1 MSDERSAPTPDTP
14 GSRRGLWTMVG
25 VGVALLGLGVWL
37 VVATLPRLL
46 TSTGDTPPAAAATPK
61 PAPGAP
67 GAPGEARKIHATL
80 FYVAVT
86 GDELVPV
93 SHEVPYG
100 STPGEQAR
108 AIVQAQLQA
117 APEGLLSAIPMGTI
131 LRTIYLTPSGQAYV
145 DFSPEIASN
154 HRGGSLDEILAVYA
168 IVDALTVN
176 LADITSVQILVGGK
190 EVDTL
195 AGHVDLR
202 IPLTRSLKWVR
213 KGQ

>member
-1 MSDERSAPTPDTP
+1 M
-14 GSRRGLWTMVG
+14 SRRGLWMLVAIG
-25 VGVALLGLGVWL
+25 VVLVGLGVWL
-37 VVATLPRLL
+37 VVAKLPTLLSSP
-46 TSTGDTPPAAAATPK
+46 TSGAVPVAATPAAT
-61 PAPGAP
+61 PAAT
-67 GAPGEARKIHATL
+67 RKIHATL
-80 FYVAVT
+80 FYVSSN

-108 AIVQAQLQA
+108 RIIEAQIQPPPA
-117 APEGLLSAIPMGTI
+117 GMLSAIPAGTT
-131 LRTIYLTPSGQAYV
+131 LRTIYLTPNGQAYV
-145 DFSPEIASN
+145 DFSPEIAKN
-154 HRGGSLDEILAVYA
+154 HTGGSLDEILAVYA

-176 LADITSVQILVGGK
+176 LADVSSVQILVDGK

-202 IPLTRSLKWVR
+202 TPLVRSLKWIR

>member
-1 MSDERSAPTPDTP
+1 MSDERSTPTPDTP

-25 VGVALLGLGVWL
+25 VGLVLVGLGVWL
-37 VVATLPRLL
+37 VVAKLPRLL
-46 TSTGDTPPAAAATPK
+46 QTPSG
-61 PAPGAP
+61 GAP
-67 GAPGEARKIHATL
+67 ASTSAPPSSSTTAPSDSRKIHATL

-108 AIVQAQLQA
+108 EIVQAQLQA
-117 APEGLLSAIPMGTI
+117 APEGLLSAIPTGTI

-145 DFSPEIASN
+145 DFSPEIATN

>member
-1 MSDERSAPTPDTP
+1 
-14 GSRRGLWTMVG
+14 MVG

-37 VVATLPRLL
+37 VVAKLPRLL
-46 TSTGDTPPAAAATPK
+46 TSTGDTPPAAAATAK

-80 FYVAVT
+80 FYVAET

-108 AIVQAQLQA
+108 EIVRGA
-117 APEGLLSAIPMGTI
+117 APGGARRACSRRSRRARPCGRSISRRAARRMWTSA
-131 LRTIYLTPSGQAYV
+131 RRSR
-145 DFSPEIASN
+145 SN
-154 HRGGSLDEILAVYA
+154 HHGGSLDEILAVYA
-168 IVDALTVN
+168 IVNALTVN
-176 LADITSVQILVGGK
+176 LADITSVQILVDGK